1 MAERRVGGVMW
12 GMMGES
18 QCVLGSVG
26 HPVRRRIH
34 ATTVAGFPTL
44 RHSQARG
51 REPRPRWS
59 LAHLGCPYTR
69 PLPEDEE
76 GGGQEALR
84 AVDML
89 ERGAGVFA
97 VAELWQ
103 VSA

>member
-1 MAERRVGGVMW
+1 MMW

-44 RHSQARG
+44 RHSRARG

-76 GGGQEALR
+76 RGGRWIEMC
-84 AVDML
+84 V
-89 ERGAGVFA
+89 
-97 VAELWQ
+97 
-103 VSA
+103 VSLDY